1 MLLVSRYNVECGRN
15 VALSLINRDAVD
27 SGNTFRTVFER
38 REKRK
43 GALERVRT
51 DREVDGRK

>member
-1 MLLVSRYNVECGRN
+1 MVSRYNVECGRN